1 MSKEKIKKEKKE
13 KSKVRIWIE
22 NILEVLIVVSC
33 LAFSIIMI
41 ASPGGVKDDYS
52 KINVSYMPVLSN
64 SMSGTFEKGDLI
76 FGKKIEKDEKGK
88 DRILDI
94 GEVAIFVVN
103 NPTQSE
109 YQFINTHRIAGYFYE
124 YKDSENNYFVGYD
137 KLFHESSV
145 TNYETALAYA
155 ESQGW
160 KDFKILGYKTSGDN
174 KSIYYKDGD
183 VNGELLDEKNTNL
196 VDASYT
202 PLDNVIGTWTGKK
215 LSGVG
220 GVITWIQKP
229 LNFFLVIMIPLILL
243 FLYNIWTVI
252 KYILEVKTEK
262 ARKLALEEA
271 HANAIDEEEIKRKAV
286 EEYMKKMGI
295 DPSSLPT
302 ENKESDVKEE
312 SSVEEV
318 TSLEVKEETP
328 SKEEN
333 EEVVVEEIKEEEK
346 VEEPVVKK
354 AHTKKKTTTSSS
366 TKKTTTT
373 TKKSTGTKK
382 TTSSSKKTTSKKSS
396 EVK

>member
-22 NILEVLIVVSC
+22 NILEVLIVVAC

-41 ASPGGVKDDYS
+41 ASPGGVKEDYS

-76 FGKKIEKDEKGK
+76 FGKKINRDDDGNCE
-88 DRILDI
+88 ILDI
-94 GEVAIFVVN
+94 GTVAIFVVN
-103 NPTQSE
+103 DPSQSE
-109 YQFINTHRIAGYFYE
+109 YQFINTHRIVGYYYE
-124 YKDSENNYFVGYD
+124 YKDSHDGKNYAGYE
-137 KLFHESSV
+137 KLFNVEEVSSAQ
-145 TNYETALAYA
+145 TALEYA
-155 ESQGW
+155 ESMGW
-160 KDFKILGYKTSGDN
+160 TNFTITGYITSGDN
-174 KSIYYKDGD
+174 KGIYHVDGNINNPLIRPGNTDCIDSYVPD
-183 VNGELLDEKNTNL
+183 VND
-196 VDASYT
+196 
-202 PLDNVIGTWTGKK
+202 VIGTWTGKK

-271 HANAIDEEEIKRKAV
+271 QANAIDEEEIKRKAV

-312 SSVEEV
+312 SNKEEV
-318 TSLEVKEETP
+318 TSLEVKEE
-328 SKEEN
+328 EN
-333 EEVVVEEIKEEEK
+333 SPVIEEK

-354 AHTKKKTTTSSS
+354 APTKKKTTTSSS